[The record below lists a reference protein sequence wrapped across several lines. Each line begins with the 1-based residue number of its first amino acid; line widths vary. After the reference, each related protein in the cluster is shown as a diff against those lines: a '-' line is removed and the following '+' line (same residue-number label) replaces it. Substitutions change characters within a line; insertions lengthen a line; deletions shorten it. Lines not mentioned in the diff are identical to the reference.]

1 MDKKFFKEAIYSGL
15 EFTKKL
21 QTDKHFNF
29 RPANEGLT
37 VYGKTLSLGFSC
49 LALKTYFMTS
59 EWDKLE
65 DKHKTEWTSYI
76 NSFQVEKSRFPE
88 NSFVDNEM
96 ITSYMNQSY
105 DKKVKDKL
113 KNILNLLP
121 SYNFD
126 SADTRLNKAINAETK
141 QAISTLYEVGSKNK
155 NKINEIYFEGNSVVE
170 YLNKLDWSKPWAS
183 GAQFS
188 SMCVFTTTQNL
199 GLKNELEIFIDN
211 LSNKDT
217 GSYFTEEPSSARE
230 VINGAMKVISGLD
243 WLDKEIHY
251 PKELIDYCLSNS
263 PILEG
268 CDVVDFVYVLY
279 KCAEQENYR
288 KKEISILFEN
298 ILNDLMKLY
307 VKKDGGFSYFIEKS
321 QTHYYGVEITKGLN
335 CADIHSTTLCIWAII
350 MILNLL
356 EEIEPNMNIIKP

>member
-1 MDKKFFKEAIYSGL
+1 MDKKFFIEAPQSGL
-15 EFTKKL
+15 EFIKNL
-21 QTDKHFNF
+21 QTEDQFNF
-29 RPANEGLT
+29 RPANDGLT
-37 VYGKTLSLGFSC
+37 VYGETLSLGFSC
-49 LALKTYFMTS
+49 LALKAYFMTS
-59 EWDKLE
+59 EWDKLSE
-65 DKHKTEWTSYI
+65 KQNIEWINFI
-76 NSFQVEKSRFPE
+76 NSFQVEKTKFPK

-96 ITSYMNQSY
+96 IKSYTNKSF
-105 DKKVKDKL
+105 DKKVKDQF

-121 SYNFD
+121 NYNFD

-141 QAISTLYEVGSKNK
+141 QAISTLYEVGSSNK
-155 NKINEIYFEGNSVVE
+155 HKINEIYFEGDSVVE

-188 SMCVFTTTQNL
+188 SVCVFTTTQDL
-199 GLKNELEIFIDN
+199 GLRSDLEMFIDN
-211 LSNKDT
+211 LANETT
-217 GSYFTEEPSSARE
+217 GSYFTQEPNSTRE

-243 WLDKEIHY
+243 WLGNEIHY
-251 PKELIDYCLSNS
+251 PKQLIDFCLNNQ

-279 KCAEQENYR
+279 KCSKQENYR

-307 VKKDGGFSYFIEKS
+307 VKKDGGFSYFIGKS
-321 QTHYYGVEITKGLN
+321 QTHYYGVEITKGHN
-335 CADIHSTTLCIWAII
+335 CADIHSTTLCIWSII
-350 MILNLL
+350 MILSLL

>member
-29 RPANEGLT
+29 RPANDGLT

-65 DKHKTEWTSYI
+65 DKQKTEWISYI
-76 NSFQVEKSRFPE
+76 NSFQVEKSRFPK

-96 ITSYMNQSY
+96 ITSYMSQSF
-105 DKKVKDKL
+105 DKKVKNQL

-121 SYNFD
+121 NYNFD
-126 SADTRLNKAINAETK
+126 SVDTRLNKAINAETK

-155 NKINEIYFEGNSVVE
+155 NRINEIYFDGNSVVE

-188 SMCVFTTTQNL
+188 SICVFTTTQNL
-199 GLKNELEIFIDN
+199 GLKNDLEIKYISVGNQQIIKN
-211 LSNKDT
+211 LD
-217 GSYFTEEPSSARE
+217 SST
-230 VINGAMKVISGLD
+230 LT
-243 WLDKEIHY
+243 
-251 PKELIDYCLSNS
+251 
-263 PILEG
+263 
-268 CDVVDFVYVLY
+268 
-279 KCAEQENYR
+279 
-288 KKEISILFEN
+288 FEN
-298 ILNDLMKLY
+298 LVRIRENSLD
-307 VKKDGGFSYFIEKS
+307 
-321 QTHYYGVEITKGLN
+321 
-335 CADIHSTTLCIWAII
+335 
-350 MILNLL
+350 
-356 EEIEPNMNIIKP
+356 